1 MKLIFKLLI
10 TLVFF
15 SQVSTTAALEKATKQ
30 RVKEIAKRGAHV
42 MPFDLDQ
49 TMHVFSKNKEGGL
62 QQVVVKKTSD
72 LEQISLIRQHLSEIA
87 SDFKDRKFTDPTRL
101 HGADMPGLATLK
113 KAKPKELSIEYS
125 ELPDGGQIVY
135 KTNKQALI
143 HAIHQWFDAQM
154 SDHSQHAMPHHPNHK
169 MHKK

>member
-1 MKLIFKLLI
+1 MKLIFKLFI

-15 SQVSTTAALEKATKQ
+15 SQMSTTSALEKATKQ

-42 MPFDLDQ
+42 MPFDLDR

-62 QQVVVKKTSD
+62 QQVVVKKASN

-87 SDFKDRKFTDPTRL
+87 DDFKHRKFTDPTRL

-125 ELPDGGQIVY
+125 ELPDGAQIVY
-135 KTNKQALI
+135 KTNEQALI

-154 SDHSQHAMPHHPNHK
+154 GDHSQHAMPHHPNHK